1 MFTKIEFQIRGFS
14 KILFPALAFLVLAC
28 TSARLSAQAPAPPPS
43 DMTGKTAG
51 EYYKNLKVLKDIPA
65 ENLHPAMEY
74 ITVALGV
81 GCGNCHDVRKFES
94 DDKANKR
101 TARGMMQMEFALN
114 TNIFDG
120 QTRVTCYTCHR
131 GQPEGAAAQVFP
143 GDQALPGASPVYPPL
158 AVRNTVLDSTM
169 AVVRANAPGSPA
181 AAAPAPAAPAK
192 PPVVLPTVDEVM
204 TKYTQSLGAA
214 DAVRKASTLV
224 ETGTVE
230 LELPNPPGTPGPAKV
245 GRVDAEVD
253 RKAPD
258 KVLYQVH
265 IPSGVN
271 MEGYDGSMA
280 WLRMNAAREVTGG
293 ERTVMQVRAEFFP
306 VLRFKDTHSRVTVD
320 AIEQI
325 GSHQAYRVSGLRQD
339 GAGYDHFDVDSE
351 NGQLLHLS
359 TYMISVLGS
368 FPVNIDYSDYRDVNG
383 LKFPFTV
390 REVSP
395 ESDRT
400 YRWDK
405 ISVNGTV
412 EDAAF
417 LKPAPPPPAAAS
429 PAPR

>member
-1 MFTKIEFQIRGFS
+1 
-14 KILFPALAFLVLAC
+14 
-28 TSARLSAQAPAPPPS
+28 
-43 DMTGKTAG
+43 
-51 EYYKNLKVLKDIPA
+51 
-65 ENLHPAMEY
+65 
-74 ITVALGV
+74 
-81 GCGNCHDVRKFES
+81 
-94 DDKANKR
+94 
-101 TARGMMQMEFALN
+101 
-114 TNIFDG
+114 
-120 QTRVTCYTCHR
+120 
-131 GQPEGAAAQVFP
+131 
-143 GDQALPGASPVYPPL
+143 
-158 AVRNTVLDSTM
+158 
-169 AVVRANAPGSPA
+169 
-181 AAAPAPAAPAK
+181 
-192 PPVVLPTVDEVM
+192 
-204 TKYTQSLGAA
+204 
-214 DAVRKASTLV
+214 
-224 ETGTVE
+224 
-230 LELPNPPGTPGPAKV
+230 
-245 GRVDAEVD
+245 
-253 RKAPD
+253 
-258 KVLYQVH
+258 VLYQVH

-325 GSHQAYRVSGLRQD
+325 GNHQAYRVSGLRQD

-351 NGQLLHLS
+351 NGPLLHLS

-368 FPVNIDYSDYRDVNG
+368 FPVNMDYSDYRDVNG
-383 LKFPFTV
+383 LKLPFTV